1 VTRRLPI
8 ADAQRG
14 APVDVRFE
22 GHAVRGFAG
31 ESVAAALLASGA
43 RVLSRSLKYHRPR
56 TFFCMEGHCGGCLVR
71 LDGAPNIRSC
81 VAPCAPG
88 TEIEGQNAYP
98 SPELDLFG
106 AVDFLF
112 PRGMDHHT
120 LMTGSSILNNLA
132 SKVVRQLSGLG
143 KLPSKIATELPPV
156 RAIRVD
162 VAVIGGGPAGL
173 AAAAAAA
180 MAGATTLLVDDQLR
194 LGGSMLADPRVGVA
208 AADAAVQRALG
219 AGVTAL
225 TGSTAIAYFP
235 EDDGGVLAIATPD
248 GLVRA
253 QARRWVWATGG
264 YSVNLL
270 FPDNDRPG
278 VMAARGIG
286 RLLVQHGVLAGD
298 RVCVVVGAGMNEYAD
313 ALASALRT
321 AGAEVTPIAADD
333 VERARGRS
341 WVTAVE
347 CRSRRRVDCDV
358 VAVAAL
364 PSPASEGP
372 RQQGCQTVLDPARGG
387 FRVIIDRDGHTTA
400 PGVLACGDVAG
411 YVGPAAAARAG
422 AHTGAIAAEEAREAP
437 DDSWPG
443 PAPLA
448 EVR

>member
-1 VTRRLPI
+1 VTRRLPCS
-8 ADAQRG
+8 DAQRG

-22 GHAVRGFAG
+22 GHAIRGFAG
-31 ESVAAALLASGA
+31 ESVATALFASGA

-71 LDGAPNIRSC
+71 ANGVPNIRSC
-81 VAPCAPG
+81 LTPCAPG
-88 TEIEGQNAYP
+88 TEVEGQNAYP

-143 KLPSKIATELPPV
+143 KLPSKVAAELPPV
-156 RAIRVD
+156 RRVRAD

-173 AAAAAAA
+173 AAATAAAK
-180 MAGATTLLVDDQLR
+180 AGAVTLLVDDQLR
-194 LGGSMLADPRVGVA
+194 LGGSLLADPRFGVA
-208 AADAAVQRALG
+208 AADTAARGVLA

-235 EDDGGVLAIATPD
+235 EDEGGLLAVAAPD
-248 GLVRA
+248 GLVRV

-264 YSVNLL
+264 YSTNLL
-270 FPDNDRPG
+270 FSDNDRPG
-278 VMAARGIG
+278 VLAARAVG
-286 RLLVQHGVLAGD
+286 RMLVQHAVLAGD
-298 RVCVVVGAGMNEYAD
+298 RVCLIVGPGMTEYSE

-321 AGAEVTPIAADD
+321 AGAEVSLVPAED

-347 CRSRRRVDCDV
+347 LQSRRRIDCDV
-358 VAVAAL
+358 VAVAAV
-364 PSPASEGP
+364 PSPASEGA

-387 FRVIIDRDGHTTA
+387 FRVIVDRDGHTSA
-400 PGVLACGDVAG
+400 PGVLACGDVCG
-411 YVGPAAAARAG
+411 YGGAAAAAAAG
-422 AHTGAIAAEEAREAP
+422 ARVGVIAAEEAREAS
-437 DDSWPG
+437 DSWSG
-443 PAPLA
+443 SIPLG